1 MKKLTDIATENT
13 TEIANDKSVYDH
25 NKKIVL
31 NRRQAWEVFWK
42 LYDLFES
49 KSYFKKIKIS
59 IK

>member
-1 MKKLTDIATENT
+1 MKKLTGIATENT

-31 NRRQAWEVFWK
+31 NRHQAWEVFWK

-49 KSYFKKIKIS
+49 KSDFKKIKIS